1 VLRSRLTAVWSL
13 KGGKLRYSFK
23 EKESKEVV
31 RTFIKLLYH
40 YTCSSLIYL
49 SFQLKLII
57 MIYKLF
63 IILTL
68 IVPYVISHKLSLRM
82 TKDYGIKILQHVLFP
97 LVL

>member
-1 VLRSRLTAVWSL
+1 
-13 KGGKLRYSFK
+13 
-23 EKESKEVV
+23 
-31 RTFIKLLYH
+31 
-40 YTCSSLIYL
+40 
-49 SFQLKLII
+49 